1 MKQAQ
6 SERTTY
12 QSPSQSWKA
21 PFKGHGHHHRADR
34 PSRVARDDL
43 EQRRSW
49 SLAKVLIAL
58 VTAICF
64 VIVLPFRLVF
74 HLIAWLGRLTALL
87 VGFSLMVIGIALLAG
102 PLFWIGLPLFIVGL
116 VLTLRCLD

>member
-1 MKQAQ
+1 M
-6 SERTTY
+6 
-12 QSPSQSWKA
+12 
-21 PFKGHGHHHRADR
+21 
-34 PSRVARDDL
+34 

-58 VTAICF
+58 VTAIGF
-64 VIVLPFRLVF
+64 VIVLPFRVVF

>member
-12 QSPSQSWKA
+12 QSLSQSWTV
-21 PFKGHGHHHRADR
+21 PFTGRGHRHRADK
-34 PSRVARDDL
+34 PSRIARDDL
-43 EQRRSW
+43 QQRRSW

-64 VIVLPFRLVF
+64 VIVLPFRFVF
-74 HLIAWLGRLTALL
+74 HLIAWLGRLTALM
-87 VGFSLMVIGIALLAG
+87 VGFSLMVVGMALLAG